1 MTGVKGC
8 QDLMDKA
15 GTKLLKLADEIES
28 YNTPESE
35 ISENGLSSSFYLLLT
50 SSTFTLYLCLV
61 FITSL
66 PKIVTNP
73 LKFKPVFFQ

>member
-35 ISENGLSSSFYLLLT
+35 ISENGLSSNFYLLLLHLP
-50 SSTFTLYLCLV
+50 FTCV
-61 FITSL
+61 
-66 PKIVTNP
+66 
-73 LKFKPVFFQ
+73 